1 MLLGELEQMVVRLV
15 NVLEVKVEL
24 QKVLYGDMNRKIKNA
39 TVTSYNDVVFK
50 SKLEAS
56 VYKHLLQAGFDPVYE
71 GMKFTIWSGFKPTVP
86 FYTRIGRSN
95 GLNMKKTIDITYTP
109 DFTFMYNGKLIIIE
123 VKGLQNDVFPYKFK
137 MFRGMLEKEPYVGN
151 TLLFEIFSIK
161 QLKECIEIIKSYDS
175 STETK

>member
-1 MLLGELEQMVVRLV
+1 MENRRIKGATPLVV
-15 NVLEVKVEL
+15 
-24 QKVLYGDMNRKIKNA
+24 DSIK
-39 TVTSYNDVVFK
+39 FK
-50 SKLEAS
+50 SKIEAS
-56 VYKHLLQAGFDPVYE
+56 VYEHLLQAGFDPVYE

-109 DFTFMYNGKLIIIE
+109 DFIFKYNGKLIIIE

-137 MFRGMLEKEPYVGN
+137 MLRGILEEEPYVGN

-161 QLKECIEIIKSYDS
+161 QLKECIKIIKSYDS
-175 STETK
+175 TTETK